1 MKKQTNHKLL
11 VLLLMIASIS
21 SDIIAQR
28 LAIDKWQYIQ
38 VDSSRQKWGDWDKP
52 DWLRYFG
59 LDMKDINKDGYKD
72 IISGRYFYLNPGGN
86 MEQEWNRS
94 DLGMNVD
101 GYLFADVDGDY
112 YADVIAEALPYV
124 YWFEADNLQGST
136 WTCRK
141 IGEIPETDHVNG
153 QGGRSGVLVSG
164 GKGEIILA
172 ANEGIWAATIPA
184 DPNIQSN
191 WKFNLIIKSGSSEGI
206 GMGDIDGDGDLDLAA
221 GDMDE
226 EDKDVSRQLYW
237 HENPGSIN
245 SEWVKHKVGTAI
257 NAVDRVEIA
266 DLNGDNR
273 ADIAISEEM
282 WPGME
287 PEANLIVFNNPGNG
301 KDGAWERNIVFT
313 GYSVNN
319 LDAADID
326 NDGDIDLVTCEH
338 KGKEFRLMLFQ
349 NDGKGSFT
357 MHLTDKGHESHLG
370 TQFADLDSDG
380 DLDIVSI
387 AWDNYKFL
395 HVWRNDAL
403 KSNISWKHLST
414 KNGDLPPTNG
424 GKEQTSC
431 LVADLDKDGFQD
443 FVITDRTV
451 TPSVLWYRF
460 NKGKWE
466 TYIIDN
472 SPVRIEAGS
481 ASLDIDKDGDLDIIF
496 GGEGQSNEVWWWENP
511 YPKYDPV
518 KSWNRYNIKK
528 SGEKKHHDVM
538 VGDFDNDG
546 DSEVVFWNQG
556 AHTLF
561 IAEIPDKTK
570 KAEEWVRKPVYV
582 YDADS
587 EMEPRGGVA
596 AYPRWRGRNEHEGL
610 AKADI
615 DGDGLIDI
623 VGGGRWF
630 KYMGNG
636 EFKTNLVDAS
646 YTFTRAAAGQFIE
659 GGRPE
664 ILLTIGDGLGPL
676 YLYEWTGNVN
686 SETNTGSGTWVP
698 KMLIETLYD
707 GHTIDVLD
715 FNGDGHLDI
724 FSAEM
729 KLNPDNPGSVRIL
742 LGDGKGNFVH
752 HVVDGNIGCHEGKI
766 FDFEGD
772 GDYDILSKPYNWD
785 APRLDFFINETKK

>member
-1 MKKQTNHKLL
+1 MKRILLPLVVMGLAVNLAFSQKLDL
-11 VLLLMIASIS
+11 G
-21 SDIIAQR
+21 
-28 LAIDKWQYIQ
+28 KWKYIEA
-38 VDSSRQKWGDWDKP
+38 DNSRQKWGDWDEP
-52 DWLRYFG
+52 EWLRYFG
-59 LDMKDINKDGYKD
+59 LDIADLNKDGYND
-72 IISGRYFYLNPGGN
+72 IVSGRYFYLNPGRD
-86 MEQEWNRS
+86 MEGRWIRS

-101 GYLFADVDGDY
+101 GYLFVDIDGDDY
-112 YADVIAEALPYV
+112 TDVIAEALPDV
-124 YWFEADNLQGST
+124 YWFEADNWTGSS

-153 QGGRSGVLVSG
+153 QGGLHAQIIKG
-164 GKGEIILA
+164 GKEEIILA
-172 ANEGIWAATIPA
+172 AGDGIYAAEIPA
-184 DPNIQSN
+184 QPDLQGN
-191 WKFNLIIKSGSSEGI
+191 WIFNLIVKTGSSEGI
-206 GMGDIDGDGDLDLAA
+206 GVGDIDGDSDPDLVF
-221 GDMDE
+221 GDMFK
-226 EDKDVSRQLYW
+226 EDKDVSRQVYW
-237 HENPGSIN
+237 SENPGSVK
-245 SEWVKHKVGTAI
+245 SEWVKHHIGACI
-257 NAVDRVEIA
+257 NAADRIKVA
-266 DLNGDNR
+266 DLNGDGKPDV
-273 ADIAISEEM
+273 AVSEEM
-282 WPGME
+282 YPGLE
-287 PEANLIVFNNPGNG
+287 PLANLLVFTNPGAV
-301 KDGAWERNIVFT
+301 KETKWKRDIIFT

-319 LDAADID
+319 LDAGDID
-326 NDGDIDLVTCEH
+326 NDSDIDLVTCEH
-338 KGKEFRLMLFQ
+338 KGSEFRLLIFE
-349 NDGKGSFT
+349 NDGKGNYT
-357 MHLTDKGHESHLG
+357 THLADKGHESHLG
-370 TQFADLDSDG
+370 TQLEDLDSDG

-395 HVWRNDAL
+395 HVWRNDAI
-403 KSNISWKHLST
+403 KSEISWKHLST

-424 GKEQTSC
+424 GHQQTSC
-431 LVADLDKDGFQD
+431 LVADLDKNGFQD
-443 FVITDRTV
+443 FVITDRSV
-451 TPSVLWYRF
+451 VPSVLWYRF

-481 ASLDIDKDGDLDIIF
+481 ASLDVDKDGDLDIIF

-511 YPKYDPV
+511 YPEYDPV
-518 KSWNRYNIKK
+518 KSWKRYNIKK
-528 SGEKKHHDVM
+528 SGEKKHHDIIT
-538 VGDFDNDG
+538 GDFDNDG
-546 DSEVVFWNQG
+546 EPEVVFWNQG

-561 IAEIPDKTK
+561 IAEIPDIPE

-582 YDADS
+582 YDDYS
-587 EMEPRGGVA
+587 EMEPRGGVE
-596 AYPRWRGRNEHEGL
+596 AYPQWRGRNEHEGL
-610 AKADI
+610 SKADI

-623 VGGGRWF
+623 IGGGRWF

-636 EFKTNLVDAS
+636 EFKTNIVDAS

-686 SETNTGSGTWVP
+686 SKTNTGSGTWVP
-698 KMLIETLYD
+698 KKLIETLYD

-729 KLNPDNPGSVRIL
+729 KLNPENPGSVRIL

-752 HVVDGNIGCHEGKI
+752 HVVDGDIGCHEGKI

-785 APRLDFFINETKK
+785 TPRLDLFINDTKK